1 MDGERGFCEV
11 AELVDGSAF
20 ILEVCDHLF
29 GHGGGV
35 CGDIF
40 LADAVFSCED
50 EGMDYVEFGRGL
62 FLPYSEVFCDL
73 FEFAERLC
81 GFCEGLFA
89 CVCLLERVKGGGG

>member
-1 MDGERGFCEV
+1 MDGERGLCDV
-11 AELVDGSAF
+11 AELVYGGAF

-29 GHGGGV
+29 GDGGGV

-62 FLPYSEVFCDL
+62 FLPGSKMFCDL

-81 GFCEGLFA
+81 GFGEGLFA
-89 CVCLLERVKGGGG
+89 CVCLLEREHGGGG